1 VIDDDETLAHGVA
14 SLVDRVESRP
24 MRNVELK
31 SRDPDPARTLELAL
45 KLGASDEG
53 EIEQRDT
60 YFGGSRAR
68 VKLRE
73 QTPGEDELIAYRRPD
88 DDEARVSDYL
98 RVPVP
103 DAAALKEAL
112 DAAYGTKVVVAK
124 RRRLLLWENVRIH
137 LDEVEGLGSYMELE
151 GLVDGGDDGPARARV
166 ERLREELEIDAANLV
181 AGSYSDLLLDTPAA
195 LLAAARAVMRH
206 AHVPYSHFPVGA
218 ALRGAGG
225 AIHAG
230 ANVENAAYPQG
241 QCAEASAIGAMIAA
255 GETRIT
261 AIAVVAQNLDV
272 CPPCG
277 GCRQRLSEFAAAD
290 TPVFIGSATT
300 TLGELLPLSFGEAEL
315 KA

>member
-1 VIDDDETLAHGVA
+1 
-14 SLVDRVESRP
+14 

-124 RRRLLLWENVRIH
+124 RRQLLLWENVRIH

-151 GLVDGGDDGPARARV
+151 GLVDGGDDGPARERV

-195 LLAAARAVMRH
+195 LLDAARAVMRH

-225 AIHAG
+225 GIHAG

-255 GETRIT
+255 GESRIT

-290 TPVFIGSATT
+290 TPVYIGSATT

-315 KA
+315 NA